1 MRLRHLSEKTAFLLL
16 GFLVLGACGK
26 DDPEPPVPTPD
37 KGTLRLSVERKGDT
51 PLAAFAYGK
60 DGSLVI
66 GKEEPAGTSPWAW
79 SEPIAAGE
87 YTLLVIGADPVK
99 VRLGGTDNL
108 GKACAGILPDESD
121 SVLRSLESPLYVE
134 KVGGVKVIA
143 GGETTVSSL
152 PEDIRRI
159 LRLTI
164 DAGKGFGGARVAG
177 SLTGIASSIRL
188 SDRIGMEPSV
198 LGLEFHPSP
207 GGATGVYQAVAGILG
222 TVAMDGADRGNVCTF
237 SFETSGGE
245 RFSYQE
251 NLTASLREAMASGRD
266 TLDLSLRVSPAVP
279 IRLYTGIQTRAAVDA
294 FDSTPVSIAVGTS
307 AGDYTEHW
315 TATATEGD
323 ILLDPERYYPTDGS
337 TLYIRSYHPAAP
349 HVNGEVL
356 YDLTGQEDLLLTEEQ
371 SGSLSRRFDATE
383 TPLIHKHLLTQ
394 LSFRLLVKGAP
405 DGYSVHA
412 VKLNGLASVA
422 KVSLSE
428 GEVVP
433 VGETSSVIIYSSDD
447 GNGIPVVDGV
457 VTLPGF
463 VLVQPKASLT
473 LDMTLAPEADPA
485 SGQDFKDLPVS
496 FGGEGNESG
505 GAYDIEISL
514 EIPDDPDDPDTPEE
528 PKEPDPFEEY
538 QVKITATVT
547 PWKPG
552 NGGNADL

>member
-1 MRLRHLSEKTAFLLL
+1 MTGIKVTDGDETAISS
-16 GFLVLGACGK
+16 
-26 DDPEPPVPTPD
+26 TP
-37 KGTLRLSVERKGDT
+37 K
-51 PLAAFAYGK
+51 
-60 DGSLVI
+60 
-66 GKEEPAGTSPWAW
+66 
-79 SEPIAAGE
+79 
-87 YTLLVIGADPVK
+87 
-99 VRLGGTDNL
+99 
-108 GKACAGILPDESD
+108 
-121 SVLRSLESPLYVE
+121 
-134 KVGGVKVIA
+134 
-143 GGETTVSSL
+143 
-152 PEDIRRI
+152 DIRRI

-164 DAGKGFGGARVAG
+164 DAGKGFGGAKVEGR
-177 SLTGIASSIRL
+177 LDGIASSVRL
-188 SDRIGMEPSV
+188 SDRIATGVGV
-198 LGLEFHPSP
+198 LDLDFRASAAGV
-207 GGATGVYQAVAGILG
+207 AGVYQAVAGILG
-222 TVAMDGADRGNVCTF
+222 TVTLDDSDRSNVCTL
-237 SFETSGGE
+237 SFETAGGE
-245 RFSYQE
+245 RFSYKE
-251 NLTASLREAMASGRD
+251 NLTASLHEAMSSGRD
-266 TLDLSLRVSPAVP
+266 TLDLSLMVSPAVP
-279 IRLYTGIQTRAAVDA
+279 IRLYTGIQTRAAVDV

-315 TATATEGD
+315 MGTATEGD

-337 TLYIRSYHPAAP
+337 ALFIRSYHPAAP
-349 HVNGEVL
+349 HVNGEVR
-356 YDLTGQEDLLLTEEQ
+356 YELTGQEDLMLTDER

-383 TPLIHKHLLTQ
+383 TPLIHRHLLTQ
-394 LSFRLLVKGAP
+394 LSFRLRVKGAP

-422 KVSLSE
+422 KVSLSD

-473 LDMTLAPEADPA
+473 LDMTLAPEGDPA

-514 EIPDDPDDPDTPEE
+514 EIPVDPEEPDDPDTPEE

>member
-1 MRLRHLSEKTAFLLL
+1 MS
-16 GFLVLGACGK
+16 
-26 DDPEPPVPTPD
+26 
-37 KGTLRLSVERKGDT
+37 
-51 PLAAFAYGK
+51 
-60 DGSLVI
+60 
-66 GKEEPAGTSPWAW
+66 
-79 SEPIAAGE
+79 
-87 YTLLVIGADPVK
+87 
-99 VRLGGTDNL
+99 
-108 GKACAGILPDESD
+108 
-121 SVLRSLESPLYVE
+121 
-134 KVGGVKVIA
+134 
-143 GGETTVSSL
+143 
-152 PEDIRRI
+152 
-159 LRLTI
+159 
-164 DAGKGFGGARVAG
+164 
-177 SLTGIASSIRL
+177 
-188 SDRIGMEPSV
+188 
-198 LGLEFHPSP
+198 
-207 GGATGVYQAVAGILG
+207 
-222 TVAMDGADRGNVCTF
+222 
-237 SFETSGGE
+237 
-245 RFSYQE
+245 
-251 NLTASLREAMASGRD
+251 SGRD
-266 TLDLSLRVSPAVP
+266 TLDLSLKVSPAVP
-279 IRLYTGIQTRAAVDA
+279 IRLYTGIQTRAAVDV

-315 TATATEGD
+315 TGTATEGD

-337 TLYIRSYHPAAP
+337 ALFIRSYHPAAP
-349 HVNGEVL
+349 HVNGEVR
-356 YDLTGQEDLLLTEEQ
+356 YELTGQEDLMLTDER

-394 LSFRLLVKGAP
+394 LSFRLRVKGAP

-422 KVSLSE
+422 KVSLSD

-473 LDMTLAPEADPA
+473 LDMTLALEGDPA

-496 FGGEGNESG
+496 FGGE
-505 GAYDIEISL
+505 AYDIEISL
-514 EIPDDPDDPDTPEE
+514 EIPVDPEEPDDPDTPEE

>member
-26 DDPEPPVPTPD
+26 DDPEPPVP
-37 KGTLRLSVERKGDT
+37 GSGEGLLRVSVRHTGDT
-51 PLAAFAYGK
+51 PLAVFAYK
-60 DGSLVI
+60 ADGSRVA
-66 GKEEPAGTSPWAW
+66 GKEEPAGTPSTWSW
-79 SEPIAAGE
+79 SERLVVGE
-87 YTLLVIGADPVK
+87 YALLVAGADPAE
-99 VRLGGTDNL
+99 VRLGDTENL
-108 GKACAGILPDESD
+108 GKAYAAALPSGSD
-121 SVLRSLESPLYVE
+121 SLLVSLDSPLYVE
-134 KVGGVKVIA
+134 SVTGIKVTDGD
-143 GGETTVSSL
+143 ETAISST
-152 PEDIRRI
+152 PKDIRRI

-164 DAGKGFGGARVAG
+164 DAGKGFGGAKVEGR
-177 SLTGIASSIRL
+177 LDGIASSVRL
-188 SDRIGMEPSV
+188 SDRIATGVGV
-198 LGLEFHPSP
+198 LDLDFRASAAGV
-207 GGATGVYQAVAGILG
+207 AGVYQAVAGILG
-222 TVAMDGADRGNVCTF
+222 TV
-237 SFETSGGE
+237 
-245 RFSYQE
+245 
-251 NLTASLREAMASGRD
+251 
-266 TLDLSLRVSPAVP
+266 TLD
-279 IRLYTGIQTRAAVDA
+279 G
-294 FDSTPVSIAVGTS
+294 S
-307 AGDYTEHW
+307 A
-315 TATATEGD
+315 
-323 ILLDPERYYPTDGS
+323 LF
-337 TLYIRSYHPAAP
+337 IRSYHPAAP
-349 HVNGEVL
+349 HVNGEVR
-356 YDLTGQEDLLLTEEQ
+356 YELTGQEDLMLTDER

-394 LSFRLLVKGAP
+394 LSFRLRVKGAP

-422 KVSLSE
+422 KVSLSD

-473 LDMTLAPEADPA
+473 LDMTLALEGDPA

-514 EIPDDPDDPDTPEE
+514 EIPVDPEEPDDPDTPEE

>member
-16 GFLVLGACGK
+16 GLLVLGACGK
-26 DDPEPPVPTPD
+26 DDPEPPVP
-37 KGTLRLSVERKGDT
+37 GSGEGLLRVSVRHTGDT
-51 PLAAFAYGK
+51 PLAVFAYK
-60 DGSLVI
+60 ADGSRVA
-66 GKEEPAGTSPWAW
+66 GKEEPAGTPSTWSW
-79 SEPIAAGE
+79 SERLVVGE
-87 YTLLVIGADPVK
+87 YALLVAGADPAE
-99 VRLGGTDNL
+99 VRLGDTENL
-108 GKACAGILPDESD
+108 GKAYAAALPSGSD
-121 SVLRSLESPLYVE
+121 SLLVSLDSPLYVE
-134 KVGGVKVIA
+134 
-143 GGETTVSSL
+143 S
-152 PEDIRRI
+152 
-159 LRLTI
+159 
-164 DAGKGFGGARVAG
+164 
-177 SLTGIASSIRL
+177 
-188 SDRIGMEPSV
+188 
-198 LGLEFHPSP
+198 
-207 GGATGVYQAVAGILG
+207 VAGILG
-222 TVAMDGADRGNVCTF
+222 TVTLDGSDRSNVCTL
-237 SFETSGGE
+237 SFETAGGE
-245 RFSYQE
+245 RFSYEE
-251 NLTASLREAMASGRD
+251 NLTASLHEAMSSGRD
-266 TLDLSLRVSPAVP
+266 TLDLSLKVSPAVP
-279 IRLYTGIQTRAAVDA
+279 IRLYTGIQTRAAVDV

-315 TATATEGD
+315 TGTATEGD

-337 TLYIRSYHPAAP
+337 ALFIRSYHPAAP
-349 HVNGEVL
+349 HVNGEVR
-356 YDLTGQEDLLLTEEQ
+356 YELTGQEDLMLTDER

-394 LSFRLLVKGAP
+394 LSFRLRVKGAP

-422 KVSLSE
+422 KVSLSD

-473 LDMTLAPEADPA
+473 LDMTLAPEGDPA

-514 EIPDDPDDPDTPEE
+514 EIPVDPEEPDDPDTPEE

>member
-1 MRLRHLSEKTAFLLL
+1 MS
-16 GFLVLGACGK
+16 
-26 DDPEPPVPTPD
+26 
-37 KGTLRLSVERKGDT
+37 
-51 PLAAFAYGK
+51 
-60 DGSLVI
+60 
-66 GKEEPAGTSPWAW
+66 
-79 SEPIAAGE
+79 
-87 YTLLVIGADPVK
+87 
-99 VRLGGTDNL
+99 
-108 GKACAGILPDESD
+108 
-121 SVLRSLESPLYVE
+121 
-134 KVGGVKVIA
+134 
-143 GGETTVSSL
+143 
-152 PEDIRRI
+152 
-159 LRLTI
+159 
-164 DAGKGFGGARVAG
+164 
-177 SLTGIASSIRL
+177 
-188 SDRIGMEPSV
+188 
-198 LGLEFHPSP
+198 
-207 GGATGVYQAVAGILG
+207 
-222 TVAMDGADRGNVCTF
+222 
-237 SFETSGGE
+237 
-245 RFSYQE
+245 
-251 NLTASLREAMASGRD
+251 SGRD
-266 TLDLSLRVSPAVP
+266 TLDLSLKVSPAVP
-279 IRLYTGIQTRAAVDA
+279 IRLYTGIQTRAAVDV

-307 AGDYTEHW
+307 GGDYTEHW
-315 TATATEGD
+315 TGTATEGD

-337 TLYIRSYHPAAP
+337 ALFIRSYHPAAP
-349 HVNGEVL
+349 HVNGEVR
-356 YDLTGQEDLLLTEEQ
+356 YELTGQEDLMLTDER

-394 LSFRLLVKGAP
+394 LSFRLRVKGAP
-405 DGYSVHA
+405 DGYSVNA

-422 KVSLSE
+422 KVSLSD

-473 LDMTLAPEADPA
+473 LDMTLALEGDPA

-514 EIPDDPDDPDTPEE
+514 EIPVDPDEPDDPDTPEE

>member
-26 DDPEPPVPTPD
+26 DDPEPPVP
-37 KGTLRLSVERKGDT
+37 GSGEGLLRVSVRHTGDT
-51 PLAAFAYGK
+51 PLAVFAYK
-60 DGSLVI
+60 ADGSRVA
-66 GKEEPAGTSPWAW
+66 GKEEPAGTPSTWSW
-79 SEPIAAGE
+79 SERLVVGE
-87 YTLLVIGADPVK
+87 YALLVAGADPAEVW
-99 VRLGGTDNL
+99 LGDTENL
-108 GKACAGILPDESD
+108 GKAYAAALPSGSD
-121 SVLRSLESPLYVE
+121 SLLVSLDSPLYVE
-134 KVGGVKVIA
+134 SVTGIKVTDGD
-143 GGETTVSSL
+143 ETAISST
-152 PEDIRRI
+152 PKDIRRI

-164 DAGKGFGGARVAG
+164 DAGKGFGGAKVEGR
-177 SLTGIASSIRL
+177 LDGIASS
-188 SDRIGMEPSV
+188 V
-198 LGLEFHPSP
+198 
-207 GGATGVYQAVAGILG
+207 
-222 TVAMDGADRGNVCTF
+222 
-237 SFETSGGE
+237 
-245 RFSYQE
+245 
-251 NLTASLREAMASGRD
+251 
-266 TLDLSLRVSPAVP
+266 
-279 IRLYTGIQTRAAVDA
+279 RLYTGIQTRAAVDV

-315 TATATEGD
+315 TGTATEGD

-337 TLYIRSYHPAAP
+337 ALFIRSYHPAAP
-349 HVNGEVL
+349 HVNGEVR
-356 YDLTGQEDLLLTEEQ
+356 YELTGQEDLMLTDER

-383 TPLIHKHLLTQ
+383 TSLIHKHLLTQ
-394 LSFRLLVKGAP
+394 LSFRLRVKGAP

-422 KVSLSE
+422 KVSLSD

-473 LDMTLAPEADPA
+473 LDMTLAPEGDPA

-505 GAYDIEISL
+505 GAYDVEISL
-514 EIPDDPDDPDTPEE
+514 EIPVDPEEPDDPDTPEE